1 MAEQA
6 STVLAATEH
15 AVTEHAATGHDVTEH
30 GLTAAQYIKH
40 HLQNMTFGQHTDGS
54 WGLAHTA
61 EEASEMGF
69 MSINVDTMF
78 WSITLGVLFLWLFRR
93 VAKNATAGTPGGLQ
107 NFVEMV
113 VEFADGSVKG
123 AFNGRNPF
131 IAPMALTIFIW
142 VFLINFMDLIPV
154 DWLPGLV
161 GWMGSTFFG
170 ADPHHIYFRV
180 VPSTDPNA
188 TFGMALSVFML
199 TLYYSF
205 KIKGPLGFAGELTLH
220 PFSSDNKL
228 LQLVF
233 IPINFMLEFVALVA
247 KPLSL
252 SLRLYGNMF
261 AGEMIF
267 ILIAIMYGGGW
278 MLGIFGGFLQLGWAI
293 FHILIITLQAYI
305 FMVLTI
311 VYMDLAYQV
320 PEEH

>member
-1 MAEQA
+1 MSGEAQ
-6 STVLAATEH
+6 
-15 AVTEHAATGHDVTEH
+15 
-30 GLTAAQYIKH
+30 TAGEYIKH
-40 HLQNMTFGQHTDGS
+40 HLQNLTYGKFPDGH
-54 WGLAHTA
+54 WGLAENA
-61 EEASEMGF
+61 EQAKEMGF
-69 MSINVDTMF
+69 MAIHVDTMF
-78 WSITLGVLFLWLFRR
+78 WSIFLGVAFLYLFRK
-93 VAKNATAGTPGGLQ
+93 VAKTATSGVPGGMQ

-131 IAPMALTIFIW
+131 IAPMALTIFVWI
-142 VFLINFMDLIPV
+142 FLINAMDLIPV
-154 DWLPGLV
+154 DWLPLAA
-161 GWMGSTFFG
+161 TFIGQHVFG
-170 ADPHHIYFRV
+170 MDPHHVYFKV

-205 KIKGPLGFAGELTLH
+205 KMKGPGGFFAELAFH
-220 PFSSDNKL
+220 PFPKWLFPVN
-228 LQLVF
+228 LV
-233 IPINFMLEFVALVA
+233 LELVALIA

-267 ILIAIMYGGGW
+267 ILIALMYGGGW
-278 MLGIFGGFLQLGWAI
+278 AIGIFGGFLQLGWAI

>member
-1 MAEQA
+1 M
-6 STVLAATEH
+6 
-15 AVTEHAATGHDVTEH
+15 
-30 GLTAAQYIKH
+30 
-40 HLQNMTFGQHTDGS
+40 
-54 WGLAHTA
+54 A
-61 EEASEMGF
+61 EEALTAGQYIQHHLTNWTYGNLPQTVVGQHLCGEELPAVSHAGWQNAHCAAEAKAMGF
-69 MSINVDTMF
+69 NAIHVDTMF
-78 WSITLGVLFLWLFRR
+78 WSIFLGFFFLWIFRR
-93 VAKNATAGTPGGLQ
+93 VAKNATSSTPGGLQ

-123 AFNGRNPF
+123 AFTGRNPF
-131 IAPMALTIFIW
+131 IAPMALTIFVW

-154 DWLPGLV
+154 DWLPLMV
-161 GWMGSTFFG
+161 GWIGHTFFG
-170 ADPHHIYFRV
+170 MDPHHVYFRV

-199 TLYYSF
+199 TIFYSF
-205 KIKGPLGFAGELTLH
+205 KQKGPLGFVGELTLH
-220 PFSSDNKL
+220 PFSSKNKV

-233 IPINFMLEFVALVA
+233 IPINFTLEFVALLA

-267 ILIAIMYGGGW
+267 ILIALMYGGGW
-278 MLGIFGGFLQLGWAI
+278 ALGIFGGFLQLGWAI

-311 VYMDLAYQV
+311 VYMDLAYQTD
-320 PEEH
+320 EGH